1 MRITNLIYFLLSKIS
16 RKKVFWEGF
25 ALANGFDSK
34 DCFNLYRK
42 FFKQKN
48 NSLGNGFN
56 PSEDV
61 FFKEG
66 YLVEYPDVEES
77 GADPWIHYVKIGKQ
91 EGRDN
96 GLHPSVDVFYKE
108 GYLAEYPDVEESG
121 ADPWVH
127 YVKCGKKEGRDNGLH
142 PSEDVFYKDGYL
154 AEYPDVEESGAD
166 PWRHYAECGKQEGRD
181 NGHYPSQEVFDSFK
195 YYLMFLNCNILP
207 SVTWKD
213 YVQRYA
219 KKYRYATDILVVKNS
234 VFFDEDWYKA
244 NYSEIDFSKIT
255 PAEHYLYEG
264 WKQGKSPSLDFST
277 NEYLSHYPDLKNS
290 DICPLVH
297 FEKSGRLEGRS
308 YWADINEK
316 RNGVAKALKKDKSV
330 LLISHELS
338 HTGAPLSLI
347 FAAKILKNEGYSV
360 AVLSLCEGKL
370 LSEYEKLGIPC
381 YVTRTKGT
389 IELLASL
396 SNVVIV
402 NTLVCYEYYELCA
415 RVAPTIWWVRE
426 SPEILGSLGYCEEV
440 LTTAKNV
447 YAMSDYSRS
456 QFLAYNDDIKVI
468 KHGLDD
474 CYAEAREKQRASD
487 GKIMFSFLGSYNQR
501 KGIDVLL
508 MAINNL
514 PDEVVD
520 NCVFFFAGNMHENN
534 EYVAE
539 LRKLIEDKRKDK
551 VIFHDS
557 ITDKDEIEEV
567 FYKSSCF
574 IVPSRE
580 EPTSRV
586 VIEAMMHGR
595 PCIISDHVGA
605 SYLINEDTGLIFS
618 NESSEELLSCITK
631 IYESLLNDRECY
643 FKNCRQ
649 TYIENNSVEKYTA
662 NLLDSIKESVSNF

>member
-16 RKKVFWEGF
+16 RKKVFWDGF

-34 DCFNLYRK
+34 DRFNLYRK

-77 GADPWIHYVKIGKQ
+77 GADPWVHYVKRGKQ

-96 GLHPSVDVFYKE
+96 GLHPSVD
-108 GYLAEYPDVEESG
+108 
-121 ADPWVH
+121 
-127 YVKCGKKEGRDNGLH
+127 
-142 PSEDVFYKDGYL
+142 
-154 AEYPDVEESGAD
+154 
-166 PWRHYAECGKQEGRD
+166 
-181 NGHYPSQEVFDSFK
+181 VFDSFK

-290 DICPLVH
+290 DICPLLH
-297 FEKSGRLEGRS
+297 YEKSGRLEGRS

-440 LTTAKNV
+440 LKTAKNV
-447 YAMSDYSRS
+447 YAMSEYSRS

-474 CYAEAREKQRASD
+474 CYREAQDKLKAPDDR
-487 GKIMFSFLGSYNQR
+487 IMFSFLGSYNQR

-508 MAINNL
+508 MAINKL
-514 PDEVVD
+514 PHEVID
-520 NCVFFFAGNMHENN
+520 HCLFFFAGNMHENDD
-534 EYVAE
+534 YVAE
-539 LRKLIEDKRKDK
+539 LRMLIDDKRKDK

-557 ITDKDEIEEV
+557 MTDRDELEDV

-586 VIEAMMHGR
+586 VIESMMHGR
-595 PCIISDHVGA
+595 PCIISDHVGS
-605 SYLINEDTGLIFS
+605 SYLIKEDTGLIFS
-618 NESSEELLSCITK
+618 NGSSEELSSCIEK
-631 IYESLLNDRECY
+631 IYEKLLNDRTFY
-643 FKNCRQ
+643 FKNCRKA
-649 TYIENNSVEKYTA
+649 YIENNSVEQYAKNIINSVNEAVSEFREA
-662 NLLDSIKESVSNF
+662 N